1 MNIATWSIRNPIPS
15 IMLFVMLSIAGV
27 IGFRALAIQDFP
39 EIDLPV
45 VTASLRLPGAAPSPL
60 EREVAR
66 PVEDSLATLE
76 GLRHITTTIRD
87 GEVQFSVEF
96 VLEKKLSDAL
106 LDVKDAIDRVRQEL
120 PADLEQPQVTK
131 VTIAG
136 APIVSYSVSSQ
147 RMDEE
152 ALSWF
157 VDDTVAKRILAVPGV
172 GRFERAGGVQRE
184 VRIEVDPSRLDALGV
199 TAADVSRALRQVQ
212 QEAPGGRGKLGGA
225 EQSVRTMLTVRH
237 AEELAA
243 IPIALADGRAVR
255 LDQVARVQDTIA
267 ERSQAALFD
276 GEPVVAFRIYRAKG
290 ADETEIFKAVNAVL
304 ADLQASEPG
313 LSVEELSGTVGETL
327 AQYHGSM
334 QLLLEGALLAV
345 LVVWWFLRDW
355 RATLVSA
362 TALPLSILPA
372 FAAMALLGY
381 ALNTIT
387 LLALAVVVGI
397 LVDDAIVEIENIERH
412 RRMGKPPLQA
422 AGDAATE
429 IALAVIATTMTLVAV
444 FAPTAFMTGVPGLV
458 FRQFGW
464 TAVIA
469 VLASLLVA
477 RLLTPMM
484 AAYLLKATP
493 TDAHRGDSALMSWYL
508 RCVRWCL
515 AHRRTTLVAA
525 TAFFI
530 GSLALVPLL
539 PTGFIP
545 AQDTGFSTINVELPP
560 GSSLQTTIQAAER
573 ARAAIAGVDG
583 VDGVFTVAGA
593 TTGAQ
598 HSGGGGGLD
607 RRKATLTVRLVDR
620 NKRAKQ
626 QVIENAIRERLEQ
639 VPGARFSI
647 GAGSPGEKLQLVL
660 ASDDPTA
667 LRNSARALESQ
678 LRDFPYLSNINST
691 LSLERSE
698 IVIRPDAAR
707 AAELGV
713 STQTIADTVRIATSG
728 DVDAALAKLNLDER
742 QIDIRV
748 QMPDSARADLATIA
762 NLRVPAQGGAA
773 VPLASLASVTVES
786 GPSQIDRFDRRR
798 NVTITADLGGY
809 PLGDAFAA
817 VKQLPALQALPAQ
830 VSLQESGDA
839 ELMNELFGS
848 FGLAM
853 GIGILCVYCVLVLL
867 FHDFVQPLTIL
878 SALPLSLGGA
888 FAILLAS
895 GSELSLPALIG
906 LVMLMGVVTKNSILL
921 VDYAVEAMR
930 QEGLDSVE
938 AMVEACHKR
947 AQPILMTTL
956 AMSAGMLPLA
966 LGFGPD
972 ASFRQPMALAV
983 IGGLTT
989 STALSLLVVPAVF
1002 AGVNHLMQRLRT
1014 WRTGLAKLAPV

>member
-15 IMLFVMLSIAGV
+15 IMLFALLSLAGV

-45 VTASLRLPGAAPSPL
+45 VTATLRLPGAAPAPL

-66 PVEDSLATLE
+66 PVENSLATLE
-76 GLRHITTTIRD
+76 GLRHVTSTIRD
-87 GEVQFSVEF
+87 GEVQISVEF

-120 PADLEQPQVTK
+120 PADLEEPQVSK

-136 APIVSYSVSSQ
+136 APILSFSVSST

-157 VDDTVAKRILAVPGV
+157 VDDTVAKRILAVPGI

-184 VRIEVDPSRLDALGV
+184 VRVEVDPSRLDALGV
-199 TAADVSRALRQVQ
+199 TAADVSRALRRVQ
-212 QEAPGGRGKLGGA
+212 QEAPGGRGEIGGA
-225 EQSVRTMLTVRH
+225 EQAVRTMLTVRR

-243 IPIALADGRAVR
+243 IPVALADGRAVR

-276 GEPVVAFRIYRAKG
+276 GKPVVAFRLYRAKG
-290 ADETEIFKAVNAVL
+290 ADETEIATRVNAVL

-313 LSVEELSGTVGETL
+313 LSVVELAGTVDETL

-334 QLLLEGALLAV
+334 QLLFEGALLAV

-484 AAYLLKATP
+484 AAYLLKDAP
-493 TDAHRGDSALMSWYL
+493 AEAHRGDSALMSWYL
-508 RCVRWCL
+508 RQVRWCL
-515 AHRRTTLVAA
+515 TRRRTTLAAA

-545 AQDTGFSTINVELPP
+545 AQDTGFTTVSVELPP
-560 GSSLQTTIQAAER
+560 GSSLQTTLQAAER
-573 ARAAIAGVDG
+573 ARLAIAEVEGVES
-583 VDGVFTVAGA
+583 VFTVAGA
-593 TTGAQ
+593 STGAQ
-598 HSGGGGGLD
+598 HNGGGGGLD
-607 RRKATLTVRLVDR
+607 RRKATLTARLVDR
-620 NKRAKQ
+620 RQRPKQ
-626 QVIENAIRERLEQ
+626 QVVESAIRERLEQ

-660 ASDDPTA
+660 ASDDPEA

-678 LRDFPYLSNINST
+678 LRDLPYLSNISST

-728 DVDAALAKLNLDER
+728 DFDAALAKLNLDER
-742 QIDIRV
+742 QVDIRV

-762 NLRVPAQGGAA
+762 NLRVPARGGTV
-773 VPLASLASVTVES
+773 VPLASLATVTIES

-798 NVTITADLGGY
+798 NVTIAADLGGN
-809 PLGDAFAA
+809 PLGDVLAA
-817 VKQLPALQALPAQ
+817 AKQLPALQALPAQ
-830 VSLQESGDA
+830 VKLQESGDA
-839 ELMNELFGS
+839 EFMAELFGS

-867 FHDFVQPLTIL
+867 FHDFVQPITIL

-888 FAILLAS
+888 FALLLAA
-895 GSELSLPALIG
+895 GSELGLPSLIG

-930 QEGLDSVE
+930 QEGLDPVE

-947 AQPILMTTL
+947 ARPILMTTL

-1002 AGVNHLMQRLRT
+1002 VALTHLMQRLRS
-1014 WRTGLAKLAPV
+1014 WRTGLARLAPA